1 MKIAVMGAG
10 ALGCYFG
17 GRMQKSGA
25 DVSYIARGAHLAAL
39 QRDGLKVKSPFGD
52 FEIAE
57 VRATDA
63 PGEIGPVDLVMFLVK
78 LYDTDAA
85 AKAMAP
91 LLGPETAVV
100 SFQNGIDAWDRIAAI
115 VGEERVIGGTAVIPA
130 DIRAPGLISHNGP
143 FAKLTFGE
151 FDRSASQ
158 RCQDLFAI
166 AEGAG
171 VDAEISDDIDVAI
184 WRKFL
189 MLSALSAITTL
200 VRAPVGPIRA
210 NPDSWPLFEA
220 AIRETFAVGQK
231 VCPRL
236 SADAIDG
243 ALEMASGMPG
253 TVRASMLDDLERGKR
268 LELAHLS
275 GVVMRLGKEH
285 GVATPTHA
293 VAYRALAPY
302 VDGPPAGLA

>member
-1 MKIAVMGAG
+1 MGAG

-17 GRMQKSGA
+17 GRMEAGGA

-39 QRDGLKVKSPFGD
+39 QESGLKVKSPFGD
-52 FEIAE
+52 FEIPK
-57 VRATDA
+57 VRATDT

-91 LLGPETAVV
+91 LLGPDTAVV
-100 SFQNGIDAWDRIAAI
+100 SFQNGIDAWERIGAI
-115 VGEERVIGGTAVIPA
+115 VGPQRVIGGTAVIPA

-151 FDRSASQ
+151 FDRSDSQ
-158 RCQDLFAI
+158 RCRDLLAI
-166 AEGAG
+166 ATGAG
-171 VDAEISDDIDVAI
+171 VDAEMTDDIEVAI

-189 MLSALSAITTL
+189 VLSALSAITTL
-200 VRAPVGPIRA
+200 VRSPVGPIRS
-210 NPDSWPLFEA
+210 NPESWPLFEA
-220 AIRETFAVGQK
+220 AIRETFAVGRK
-231 VCPRL
+231 ACPRL
-236 SADAIDG
+236 PEDAIDG
-243 ALEMASGMPG
+243 AFEMATGLPDTM
-253 TVRASMLDDLERGKR
+253 RASMLDDLERGKR

-275 GVVMRLGKEH
+275 GAVMRLGHEH